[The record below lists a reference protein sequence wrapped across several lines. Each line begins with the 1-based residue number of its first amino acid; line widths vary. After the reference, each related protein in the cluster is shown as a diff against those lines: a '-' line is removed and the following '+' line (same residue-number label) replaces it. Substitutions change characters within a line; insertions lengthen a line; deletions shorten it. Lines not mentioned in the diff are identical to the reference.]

1 MGNNTEH
8 AIIERNRR
16 NIVDTDDNDD
26 DDKNVDLSL
35 QTRNKSVCNDGVKIH
50 ADSYQ

>member
-1 MGNNTEH
+1 MGNNT
-8 AIIERNRR
+8 IIERNRR

-35 QTRNKSVCNDGVKIH
+35 QTRNKL
-50 ADSYQ
+50 A

>member
-16 NIVDTDDNDD
+16 NVDADDNND

-35 QTRNKSVCNDGVKIH
+35 QTRNKSVCNNGVKIH
-50 ADSYQ
+50 ADNYQ